1 MFVWR
6 VWVLSHVRQQ
16 SVNHISMVSLIPRP
30 NLVWERDY
38 SQIFVCH
45 TGSMVL
51 RYLIY
56 YILVCKIFNLCY
68 LFQRGAITYV
78 NTHCH

>member
-38 SQIFVCH
+38 SQIRPDICMSYRFYGTTVFDLLY
-45 TGSMVL
+45 TGM
-51 RYLIY
+51 
-56 YILVCKIFNLCY
+56 
-68 LFQRGAITYV
+68 
-78 NTHCH
+78 